1 MTSPCIGDLG
11 RHVHPCHC
19 FRCHDTGWGAWDF
32 MRSWTFGR
40 RGINRFMLQKDPLH
54 VIRLWS
60 KQFACLYVHIHIQLY
75 IHFAPKDVRQS
86 INPSIY
92 SISSETKILEYFYTS
107 HLRGLAS
114 WCLEAGWLYL
124 TLENREFQMFWTDF
138 ISGRKASEFGFCK
151 LVSRHFWQIIRS
163 HIGSIPTIHLKFLN
177 MGTSEVFNF
186 SRFGGWLMFLLLF
199 FSHH

>member
-1 MTSPCIGDLG
+1 MFIPTYTYTIIY
-11 RHVHPCHC
+11 
-19 FRCHDTGWGAWDF
+19 T
-32 MRSWTFGR
+32 
-40 RGINRFMLQKDPLH
+40 
-54 VIRLWS
+54 
-60 KQFACLYVHIHIQLY
+60 
-75 IHFAPKDVRQS
+75 FAPKDIRQS

-114 WCLEAGWLYL
+114 WRLEAGWLYM

-151 LVSRHFWQIIRS
+151 LVSHHFWQIIRS
-163 HIGSIPTIHLKFLN
+163 HVGSIPTIHLKFLN

-186 SRFGGWLMFLLLF
+186 SRFGGWLMFLLRF
-199 FSHH
+199 FFPSLKYVVFEPKWCFLMVFFFELKKRSLPRYEKKNRL